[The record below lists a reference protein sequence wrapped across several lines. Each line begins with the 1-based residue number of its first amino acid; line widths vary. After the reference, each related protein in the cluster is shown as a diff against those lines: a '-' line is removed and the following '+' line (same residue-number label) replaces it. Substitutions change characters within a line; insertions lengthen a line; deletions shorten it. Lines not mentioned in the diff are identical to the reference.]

1 MYSPDMKNTLMLLVA
16 FSIGLMVVKADV
28 LELKDGSVLNGRF
41 LGSTATTMRFQLGST
56 EMEFPVADVLALTLA
71 SASEAAPAA
80 PAVVAAPAVTPA
92 PAPAPAAP
100 ATITV
105 PAGVNLLVRMSDTVT
120 SRNSANRRFGARLDS
135 DLRVGGVLVAPAGTR
150 VFGRVEE
157 ARQAGRMTG
166 SSHLELGLNEIEID
180 GTRFSIVTS
189 DFRVRAGNSTGSTAR
204 NTAVGAGVGAAF
216 GGGRGAG
223 RGAAVGAGASALSQG
238 DTATVAKG
246 ELIEFRLL
254 SPLTVPNRR

>member
-1 MYSPDMKNTLMLLVA
+1 MKTKLALLLLSLA
-16 FSIGLMVVKADV
+16 GCGIATADV

-41 LGSTATTMRFQLGST
+41 LGSTAQTMRFQLGSV
-56 EMEFPVADVLALTLA
+56 EMEFPVTDVLALTLA
-71 SASEAAPAA
+71 SAAEAAPAPVAVPSVTPQPIA
-80 PAVVAAPAVTPA
+80 PIPAAPA
-92 PAPAPAAP
+92 APAAP

-105 PAGVNLLVRMSDTVT
+105 PAGINLLVRMSDTVS
-120 SRNSANRRFGARLDS
+120 SRNSAGRRFGGRLDS

-166 SSHLELGLNEIEID
+166 SSHLELGLNEIEIG
-180 GTRFSIVTS
+180 GTRFSIITS
-189 DFRVRAGNSTGSTAR
+189 DFRVRAGNATGSTVR

-216 GGGRGAG
+216 GGSRGAG
-223 RGAAVGAGASALSQG
+223 RGAAVGAGASALSAS

-254 SPLTVPNRR
+254 EPITVPSPR

>member
-1 MYSPDMKNTLMLLVA
+1 MKVKLALLLLSLA
-16 FSIGLMVVKADV
+16 GFGVVTADV

-41 LGSTATTMRFQLGST
+41 LGSTAQTMRFQLGSV
-56 EMEFPVADVLALTLA
+56 EMEFPVTDVLALTLA
-71 SASEAAPAA
+71 SVSEAAPAA
-80 PAVVAAPAVTPA
+80 PEAVAVPSVTPTPVA
-92 PAPAPAAP
+92 PTPAAP

-105 PAGVNLLVRMSDTVT
+105 PAGINLLVRMSDTVS
-120 SRNSANRRFGARLDS
+120 SRNSAARRFGGRLDS

-157 ARQAGRMTG
+157 ARQGRRLTG
-166 SSHLELGLNEIEID
+166 SSHLELGLNEIEIG

-189 DFRVRAGNSTGSTAR
+189 DFRVRAGNATGSTLR
-204 NTAVGAGVGAAF
+204 TTAVGAGVGAAF
-216 GGGRGAG
+216 GGGQGAG
-223 RGAAVGAGASALSQG
+223 RGAAVGAGASALTQG

-254 SPLTVPNRR
+254 EPITVPTPR